1 MLQPMERRTALK
13 QLVLLTGTVMLL
25 PACVKNE
32 RKVSIALKNL
42 SLSGDQEE
50 LLAEITDAIIPA
62 TETPGAKELN
72 IHRFIM
78 RMMDDCAEPEA
89 QQIFSNGLKEF
100 EDLFKEQ
107 METSFMEATS
117 EERLRF
123 LKELDKIKQGK
134 GNDEEK
140 KKPVIA
146 FYGMMK
152 DLTVRGYMTS
162 ESVMTNQLYFKMVP
176 GKFTGCVEVK
186 NPTDYK
192 TILG

>member
-1 MLQPMERRTALK
+1 MERRTALK
-13 QLVLLTGTVMLL
+13 QLALLTGSVIML

-32 RKVSIALKNL
+32 KKVSVTLKNL
-42 SLSGDQEE
+42 NLSGDQEE
-50 LLAEITDAIIPA
+50 LLAEIAGAIIPA
-62 TETPGAKELN
+62 TETPGAKELFV
-72 IHRFIM
+72 HRFVM
-78 RMMDDCAEPEA
+78 RMMDDCAEPDE
-89 QQIFSNGLKEF
+89 QQIFVAGLKEF
-100 EDLFKEQ
+100 ENLT
-107 METSFMEATS
+107 ETQLGKNFVKATS
-117 EERLRF
+117 EERMNF
-123 LKELDKIKQGK
+123 LKALDKQAK
-134 GNDEEK
+134 GNDEER

-162 ESVMTNQLYFKMVP
+162 EYVMTNQLYFRMVP